1 MGFYEHTNGCPGKAA
16 GGSTRCVAQLTVMPG
31 PLMALGQP
39 SPAAYCYWDTG
50 HIGLLTVI
58 IRRAFASSKT
68 AAGAGPQ
75 SLPR

>member
-1 MGFYEHTNGCPGKAA
+1 MC
-16 GGSTRCVAQLTVMPG
+16 CQLTVMPG
-31 PLMALGQP
+31 PLMALGTAFP
-39 SPAAYCYWDTG
+39 RRLLLPDTG
-50 HIGLLTVI
+50 HIGVLTVI